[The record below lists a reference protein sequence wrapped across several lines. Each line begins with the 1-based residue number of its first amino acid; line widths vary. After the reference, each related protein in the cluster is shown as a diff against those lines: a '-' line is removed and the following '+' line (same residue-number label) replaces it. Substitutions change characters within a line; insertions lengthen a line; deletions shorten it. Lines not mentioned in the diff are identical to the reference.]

1 MIDSRYNDITLQIS
15 SVNMKL
21 LQSIRDEAHR
31 FAITGQRKRRS
42 KTTYA
47 SLLDEVPGIGE
58 IKKNEILN
66 FFGGIQGVLKASVSE
81 LSRVPGISVNIA
93 NNIYTYL
100 KKK

>member
-1 MIDSRYNDITLQIS
+1 M
-15 SVNMKL
+15 
-21 LQSIRDEAHR
+21 
-31 FAITGQRKRRS
+31 
-42 KTTYA
+42 
-47 SLLDEVPGIGE
+47 PGIGE
-58 IKKNEILN
+58 VKKNEILN